1 MSEGNQ
7 KDKSPIEAVAAI
19 RDMVLPKEVWGAAMF
34 SNDEVVLAVYD
45 LIQEGKKLLAVT
57 AERDALLADR
67 DALAAKLAALEKRI
81 AEAPKRLAYY
91 GADYCVAVLKLT
103 NEEASVFMEDWK

>member
-1 MSEGNQ
+1 MKCPACGQAEERYGIGAVRCAVCGRAT
-7 KDKSPIEAVAAI
+7 DRKS
-19 RDMVLPKEVWGAAMF
+19 
-34 SNDEVVLAVYD
+34 LA
-45 LIQEGKKLLAVT
+45 AVT
-57 AERDALLADR
+57 AQR